1 MDNENKQTEKHHSSH
16 HHHHHHRSSSSS
28 RRSEE
33 RRSSRK
39 SDSQRQVVDE
49 RMKEVRWEKVF
60 KPIIEVVMVVGF
72 IALITAIIWFLAN
85 PEMGTIKSNK
95 TTQDAV
101 TEKQEE
107 LKTDLEERDL
117 RRELE
122 EAIGRI
128 ESLEERIEELEDQ
141 LG

>member
-16 HHHHHHRSSSSS
+16 HHHHHHHRSSSSS
-28 RRSEE
+28 HSEE

-39 SDSQRQVVDE
+39 SDSQKKVVDE

-72 IALITAIIWFLAN
+72 IALITAIIWFLTH
-85 PEMGTIKSNK
+85 PEMGTIKSDK

-101 TEKQEE
+101 IEKQEE
-107 LKTDLEERDL
+107 LKTELEERDL